1 MQKFEKKERA
11 SKKSII
17 NSLFREGKFFEEG
30 PFRIIWKLAKSPS
43 QKSTQTIM
51 IVPKKHVPKAYLRN
65 KVKRFMR
72 EAYRKNKKEFFE
84 KSEIRNKEVC
94 IAFVYQVSEIH
105 KFSIIEEKIK
115 LALLRLIEKL

>member
-51 IVPKKHVPKAYLRN
+51 IVPKKHVSKAYLRN

-72 EAYRKNKKEFFE
+72 EAYRKNKKDGPNRRDFY
-84 KSEIRNKEVC
+84 KG
-94 IAFVYQVSEIH
+94 
-105 KFSIIEEKIK
+105 K
-115 LALLRLIEKL
+115 LSTTKR